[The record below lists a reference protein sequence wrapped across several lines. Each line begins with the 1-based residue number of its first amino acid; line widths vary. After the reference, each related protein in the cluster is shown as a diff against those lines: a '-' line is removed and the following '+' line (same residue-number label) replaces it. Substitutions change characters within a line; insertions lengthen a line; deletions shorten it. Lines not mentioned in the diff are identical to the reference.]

1 MLTRSSTM
9 RERRSHS
16 GSGTSMRP
24 GRSGCRQVNKRVLNV
39 AGWAFVEGALAES
52 YDGLEANDDD

>member
-1 MLTRSSTM
+1 
-9 RERRSHS
+9 
-16 GSGTSMRP
+16 MRP